1 MIFSSFDFLFRFLP
15 LFLILYFICPEKWRN
30 QCLFA
35 GSLIFYFYGARHSP
49 LYFVLFLLSIP
60 VNFFIGQLIER
71 KRDAKERS
79 FWLNAGIFYN
89 LFWLILFKYST
100 FITENLNLLL
110 SYTKTGLQFPVIR
123 LSLPLGISFY
133 TFQAIS
139 YLADVYRKEAF
150 HETSL
155 INYGMYITMFPQ
167 LIAGPIVTYAS
178 VRKQIHR
185 RSHNLKNAENGLR
198 EFTIGLGLK
207 VLLANQVGRLWSQV
221 GAIGYESI
229 STPLAWP
236 RSAFRFT
243 LILMATP

>member
-60 VNFFIGQLIER
+60 VNFFIGQLIGR

-100 FITENLNLLL
+100 FIT
-110 SYTKTGLQFPVIR
+110 
-123 LSLPLGISFY
+123 
-133 TFQAIS
+133 
-139 YLADVYRKEAF
+139 
-150 HETSL
+150 
-155 INYGMYITMFPQ
+155 
-167 LIAGPIVTYAS
+167 
-178 VRKQIHR
+178 
-185 RSHNLKNAENGLR
+185 
-198 EFTIGLGLK
+198 
-207 VLLANQVGRLWSQV
+207 
-221 GAIGYESI
+221 
-229 STPLAWP
+229 
-236 RSAFRFT
+236 
-243 LILMATP
+243 